1 MNGQSQP
8 IALAQPHD
16 IEIEQA
22 LLGALMLDNRQ
33 FETVSGFLR
42 WHHFAEPLH
51 QRIYDAAFRLWKK
64 GQPANPI
71 SLKPFALKDPALK
84 SVGGPDYLARI
95 VTAVPYAGAAR
106 DLAKTV
112 HFMAKRRDIVEIA
125 ETMKNGALD
134 LPVDETPSALIEQMA
149 ARLTELDLDASSHRS
164 ISGGTAAR
172 DALTQA
178 WDAAQNGVPPGLSLG
193 YKDLDEVLGGAQSG
207 DMIVVAGRPGM
218 GKSAFCTAVADRC
231 SETTGVLY
239 ISCEMTRAQ
248 IGRRLVSSAV
258 RSQGHHLPYQQLR
271 SGKLDMA
278 QYTEAQAM
286 LQALESRSLI
296 IDDRRNPSME
306 QIQASARMTARDLAK
321 RGVKL
326 GLVIIDHM
334 QLIQAAGEYR
344 GNRVSEMTD
353 ISKQIKVMGR
363 DLDFPVIACSQLNRD
378 LENRMNKSKKPILR
392 DLRESGSIEQD
403 ADIVLMLYRE
413 EYYAIQDKP
422 DRSNSSAYADW
433 EVEFEKVKNTL
444 EVIIAKNREG
454 DQKTVKLH
462 CEMAYSAINDWR
474 GYR

>member
-1 MNGQSQP
+1 MNDRPQNP
-8 IALAQPHD
+8 ALAQPHD

-33 FETVSGFLR
+33 FESVSGFLR

-71 SLKPFALKDPALK
+71 SLKAFALKDPALV
-84 SVGGPDYLARI
+84 SVGGPAYLSRI
-95 VTAVPYAGAAR
+95 VTGAPYAGAAH
-106 DLAKTV
+106 DLAKSI

-125 ETMKNGALD
+125 DTMKNGALD
-134 LPVDETPSALIEQMA
+134 LPVDETPSNLIEQMSA
-149 ARLTELDLDASSHRS
+149 MLTQLDLEASDHRS
-164 ISGGTAAR
+164 IAGGTAAR
-172 DALTQA
+172 ESLTAA
-178 WDAAQNGVPPGLSLG
+178 WDAAQNGVPPGLALG
-193 YKDLDEVLGGAQSG
+193 LTELDEALGGAQPG

-218 GKSAFCTAVADRC
+218 GKSAFCTVIADRC
-231 SETTGVLY
+231 SERTGVLY

-248 IGRRLVSSAV
+248 IGRRLVSAAV
-258 RSQGHHLPYQQLR
+258 RANGHHLPYQQLR
-271 SGKLDMA
+271 AGKLDMA
-278 QYTEAQAM
+278 QYTEAQAI
-286 LQALESRSLI
+286 LQALDDRALV

-306 QIQASARMTARDLAK
+306 QISASARMTARDLAK
-321 RGVKL
+321 RGKRL

-334 QLIQAAGEYR
+334 QLIQASGDYR

-353 ISKQIKVMGR
+353 ISKQIKVLGR
-363 DLDFPVIACSQLNRD
+363 DLGLPVIACSQLNRD

-422 DRSNSSAYADW
+422 DRSNGSAYADW
-433 EVEFEKVKNTL
+433 ETEFEKVKNTL

-454 DQKTVKLH
+454 DQKTIKLH

-474 GYR
+474 GFR